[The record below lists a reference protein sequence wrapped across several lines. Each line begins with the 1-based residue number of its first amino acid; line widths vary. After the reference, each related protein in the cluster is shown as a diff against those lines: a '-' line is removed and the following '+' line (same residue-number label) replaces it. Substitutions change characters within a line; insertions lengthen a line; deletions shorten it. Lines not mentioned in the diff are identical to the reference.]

1 MASLEIIKLEWVT
14 PIFKVVEHSQDGL
27 YILLQGQISWQSSGQ
42 TYDLDEGNMLFLRR
56 GSYAVRCGTK
66 EPCQLLWI
74 PLPGSFLSTFLHRFG
89 SLLSEIGRD
98 NSTPKP
104 LLIFN
109 ISPILSQSIQN
120 LCAILERS
128 DFPSVLT
135 QLRIEE
141 LLLLLAFS
149 SQGT

>member
-74 PLPGSFLSTFLHRFG
+74 PLPGSFLSTFCIALV
-89 SLLSEIGRD
+89 LCLVKLDET
-98 NSTPKP
+98 TPHP
-104 LLIFN
+104 N
-109 ISPILSQSIQN
+109 H
-120 LCAILERS
+120 C
-128 DFPSVLT
+128 
-135 QLRIEE
+135 
-141 LLLLLAFS
+141 
-149 SQGT
+149 

>member
-66 EPCQLLWI
+66 EPCQL
-74 PLPGSFLSTFLHRFG
+74 
-89 SLLSEIGRD
+89 
-98 NSTPKP
+98 
-104 LLIFN
+104 
-109 ISPILSQSIQN
+109 SIVDI
-120 LCAILERS
+120 AME
-128 DFPSVLT
+128 
-135 QLRIEE
+135 
-141 LLLLLAFS
+141 AGFS
-149 SQGT
+149 SQSYFTQSYRRRFGCTPSQARLTKIATTG